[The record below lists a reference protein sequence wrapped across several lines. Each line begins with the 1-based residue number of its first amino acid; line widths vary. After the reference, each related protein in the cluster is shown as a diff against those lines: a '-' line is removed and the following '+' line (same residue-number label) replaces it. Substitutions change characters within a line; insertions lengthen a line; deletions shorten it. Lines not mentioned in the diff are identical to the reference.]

1 MTDKIRYSVQDRIGT
16 IVIDSPP
23 VNALCEEVLKGMSDI
38 LDTAETDDSKVLI
51 ITGSGMFFS
60 AGADIKE
67 IKELDTKEKA
77 LEKLK
82 VGQGILNRIEDFKK
96 PVIAAINGLC
106 LGGGMELAMACHL
119 RYASDMIKM
128 GQPEITLG
136 IIPGF
141 GGTQRLTRLAGPAK
155 AAELILTG
163 DQITAKDALAIGLLN
178 KITPPETLIKH
189 VNSFAKKLAM
199 MGSEAMA
206 AALRLTRTAMDVPV
220 KEGMEREA
228 EAFAGLVETDDMKE
242 GLKAFLEK
250 RRPRFK

>member
-1 MTDKIRYSVQDRIGT
+1 MSDKVKYSVEDRIGT
-16 IVIDSPP
+16 IAIDNPP
-23 VNALCEEVLKGMSDI
+23 VNALGADVLEAISSA
-38 LDTAETDDSKVLI
+38 LDTAESDDSKVLI

-60 AGADIKE
+60 AGADVKE
-67 IKELDTKEKA
+67 IASLDTPENA

-82 VGQGILNRIEDFKK
+82 TGQGILNRIEDFKK
-96 PVIAAINGLC
+96 PVIAAINGIC
-106 LGGGMELAMACHL
+106 LGGGMELALACHF

-141 GGTQRLTRLAGPAK
+141 GGTQRLARLVGRSK

-163 DQITAKDALAIGLLN
+163 DQITGKEAFTIGMVN
-178 KITPPETLIKH
+178 KITPPETLLKH
-189 VNSFAKKLAM
+189 VKSFAKKLAS

-206 AALRLTRTAMDVPV
+206 EALPLTMNATDMPL
-220 KEGMEREA
+220 KEGLELEA
-228 EAFAGLVETDDMKE
+228 KAFAKLVGTDDMKE

-250 RRPRFK
+250 RKPRFK

>member
-1 MTDKIRYSVQDRIGT
+1 MSDKVRYTVEERIGT
-16 IVIDSPP
+16 IVIDNPP
-23 VNALCEEVLKGMSDI
+23 VNALAQEVLKAFSSI
-38 LDTAETDDSKVLI
+38 LDTAEGDDSKVLI

-67 IKELDTKEKA
+67 IQAFDSSETA

-82 VGQGILNRIEDFKK
+82 TGQAILNRVEDFKK
-96 PVIAAINGLC
+96 PVIAAINGIC
-106 LGGGMELAMACHL
+106 LGGGMELAMACHF

-141 GGTQRLTRLAGPAK
+141 GGTQRLPRLVGRSK

-163 DQITAKDALAIGLLN
+163 DQITGKEAHAIGLVN
-178 KITPPETLIKH
+178 KVTPPETLMKH
-189 VNSFAKKLAM
+189 VKSFAKKLAS

-206 AALRLTRTAMDVPV
+206 EALSLTLNAGDVPI
-220 KEGMEREA
+220 KEGLEREA
-228 EAFAGLVETDDMKE
+228 KEFAKLVGSDDMKE
-242 GLKAFLEK
+242 GMKAFLEK
-250 RRPRFK
+250 RKPRFK